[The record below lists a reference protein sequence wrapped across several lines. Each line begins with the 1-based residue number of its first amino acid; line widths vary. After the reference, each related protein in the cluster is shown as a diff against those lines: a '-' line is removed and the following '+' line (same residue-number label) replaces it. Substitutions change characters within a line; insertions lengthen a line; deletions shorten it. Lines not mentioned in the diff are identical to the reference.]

1 MCFCPFVKA
10 KDDIALE
17 LVKAIDQVKDYEGL
31 IRRKNDTILKSHQ
44 QLDAITL

>member
-1 MCFCPFVKA
+1 VKA
-10 KDDIALE
+10 KDDIPLE

-31 IRRKNDTILKSHQ
+31 IRGKDDIILKSHQ